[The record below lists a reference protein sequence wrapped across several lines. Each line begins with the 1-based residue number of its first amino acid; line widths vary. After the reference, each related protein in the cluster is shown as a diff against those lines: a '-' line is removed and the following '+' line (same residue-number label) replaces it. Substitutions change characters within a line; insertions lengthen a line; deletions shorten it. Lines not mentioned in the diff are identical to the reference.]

1 MSLIVA
7 IGAQNAFV
15 LRQGLRGEYVLAV
28 CVVCALSDMLLIS
41 VGIFFFD
48 VIEYWLSNIGTI
60 MRYLGGAFLLAYAAK
75 SAHSAL
81 CHEHVLNPENTAAKP
96 LSTTLWVCLA
106 ITWLNPHVY
115 LDTVFLMGSISTQYD
130 GEKGLFAVGAML
142 ASWVL
147 FLSLGYGARFLRPLL
162 STPTSWRI
170 LDALTAVTMLA
181 IALSLL
187 F

>member
-60 MRYLGGAFLLAYAAK
+60 MRYLGGAFLLAYATK